1 MATSGSVYSSYARS
15 TRYRVD
21 WKRTDYSISGNWSKI
36 KWTLYLESGNYWY
49 NNAVVINSIYI
60 NGTKVLGE
68 TKWSNKYVGT
78 YELQSGELTIYHS
91 SDGTKSFS
99 ISISGSFYEE
109 GSVSGSKSFTLD
121 TIPRYATASQSLA
134 SKTETS
140 ITMNWSSDSTIDYV
154 WYSIDDGK
162 SWTAVG
168 SVNQSSG
175 SYVISGLNPGTTY
188 KVKTS
193 LRRKDS
199 QLSTNSSVSSI
210 ATYAWPYCSA
220 APAFEIGKD
229 ANLTIYNPLSRSVSI
244 TAKASDGTVIL
255 ETTTTG
261 TGVKIPASVADTL
274 YRSIPNAKS
283 GTYTVTV
290 EYSGHT
296 KDTTG
301 TYSAG
306 AAAAPDITG
315 ATYQD
320 KDAAIV
326 AITEDPSKII
336 PGRSKVTFNALGLSA
351 KYYSSLSAVSL
362 NVNGTNYPMTISG
375 STASVSN
382 IVVNSTSQI
391 SAIITVTDSRGLTK
405 SLNLALDVV
414 EYQPPTM
421 TAQALRIA
429 GYYSE
434 TEITPTANYTYIGT
448 NAVTIRLQARKV
460 SETVYTVDQAL
471 GSSGTSVVV
480 LDNKSPWF
488 LHFTITDSLGGS
500 SVFEMTIGKG
510 VPLFYFDIKRQSV
523 AVGKFPEHDDAFEV
537 DGDVFVEGDVHAAGV
552 LISGARIADFIV
564 EEGTDG
570 TWVYEKW
577 NSGKAKCWGRKTWT
591 NVQISTKWG
600 YDYYTD
606 LTAISS
612 VPDYPFKFKGLPSA
626 HVTLSS
632 TSGRCWPVQS
642 TDESETNIGSIY
654 AVAAIK
660 YSGIR
665 SVVANMEVVGKWK

>member
-21 WKRTDYSISGNWSKI
+21 WERTDFSISGNWSKI

-49 NNAVVINSIYI
+49 SNAVVIDSIYI
-60 NGTKVLGE
+60 NGTKVLGS
-68 TKWSNKYVGT
+68 TKWSNYYVGT
-78 YELQSGELTIYHS
+78 YELTSGTLTIYHNA
-91 SDGTKSFS
+91 DGTKSFS
-99 ISISGSFYEE
+99 ISINGSFYGE
-109 GSVSGSKSFTLD
+109 GSVSGNKSFTLD

-175 SYVISGLNPGTTY
+175 SYVISGLDPGTTY

-210 ATYAWPYCSA
+210 ETYAWPYCSA
-220 APAFEIGKD
+220 APAFEIGKE

-244 TAKASDGTVIL
+244 TVKASDGTVIL

-261 TGVKIPASVADTL
+261 TSVKIPASVADTL

-290 EYSGHT
+290 VYSGHT

-306 AAAAPDITG
+306 SAAAPDITG
-315 ATYQD
+315 ATYED

-326 AITEDPSKII
+326 AITGDPSKII
-336 PGRSKVTFNALGLSA
+336 PGRSKLTFKALGLSA
-351 KYYSSLSAVSL
+351 KYYSSISAVSL
-362 NVNGTNYPMTISG
+362 NVNGTDYPMTLSG
-375 STASVSN
+375 TSASVAN
-382 IVVNSTSQI
+382 IVVNSTSQL

-523 AVGKFPEHDDAFEV
+523 AVGMFPTHNNALEIAGEFYGNDLKLNV
-537 DGDVFVEGDVHAAGV
+537 D
-552 LISGARIADFIV
+552 
-564 EEGTDG
+564 
-570 TWVYEKW
+570 
-577 NSGKAKCWGRKTWT
+577 
-591 NVQISTKWG
+591 
-600 YDYYTD
+600 
-606 LTAISS
+606 
-612 VPDYPFKFKGLPSA
+612 
-626 HVTLSS
+626 
-632 TSGRCWPVQS
+632 
-642 TDESETNIGSIY
+642 IY
-654 AVAAIK
+654 ADSGDDYDLIQALIALGWEDDFYL
-660 YSGIR
+660 YSFDL
-665 SVVANMEVVGKWK
+665 SKVNLLDN

>member
-49 NNAVVINSIYI
+49 SNAVVINSIYI

-175 SYVISGLNPGTTY
+175 SYVISGLSPGTTY

-220 APAFEIGKD
+220 APAFEIGKE

-244 TAKASDGTVIL
+244 TVKASDGTVIL

-261 TGVKIPASVADTL
+261 TSVKIPASVADTL

-290 EYSGHT
+290 VYSGHA

-306 AAAAPDITG
+306 ASAAPDITG
-315 ATYQD
+315 ATYED

-326 AITEDPSKII
+326 AVTEDPSKII
-336 PGRSKVTFNALGLSA
+336 PGRSKLTFNALGLSA
-351 KYYSSLSAVSL
+351 KYYSSISAVSL

-375 STASVSN
+375 STASVSD

-391 SAIITVTDSRGLTK
+391 SAIITVTDSRGLTA
-405 SLNLALDVV
+405 SLNLALDIV

-421 TAQALRIA
+421 TARAQRIA

-434 TEITPTANYTYIGT
+434 TEITPTTNYTYIGT
-448 NAVTIRLQARKV
+448 NTVVIRLQARKV
-460 SETVYTVDQAL
+460 SETAYTVDQTI
-471 GSSGTSVVV
+471 GPSGTSIVA
-480 LDNKSPWF
+480 LDNTSPWF

-500 SVFEMTIGKG
+500 SIFEMTIGKG
-510 VPLFYFDIKRQSV
+510 LPLFYFDIKRQSV
-523 AVGKFPEHDDAFEV
+523 SVGKFPEHDDCFEV
-537 DGDVFVEGDVHAAGV
+537 DGDIYMTVDTSA
-552 LISGARIADFIV
+552 
-564 EEGTDG
+564 EEGAD
-570 TWVYEKW
+570 
-577 NSGKAKCWGRKTWT
+577 
-591 NVQISTKWG
+591 
-600 YDYYTD
+600 YDLYQALKSLGWED
-606 LTAISS
+606 LA
-612 VPDYPFKFKGLPSA
+612 
-626 HVTLSS
+626 
-632 TSGRCWPVQS
+632 
-642 TDESETNIGSIY
+642 
-654 AVAAIK
+654 
-660 YSGIR
+660 
-665 SVVANMEVVGKWK
+665 